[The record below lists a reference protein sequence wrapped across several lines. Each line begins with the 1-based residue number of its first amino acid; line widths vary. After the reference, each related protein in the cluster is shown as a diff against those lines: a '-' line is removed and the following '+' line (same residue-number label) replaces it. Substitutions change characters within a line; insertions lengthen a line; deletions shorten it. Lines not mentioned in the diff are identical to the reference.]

1 MFSIIERTVV
11 VMALFRLFS
20 GSLEIFAAFL
30 MMRLNDIEKSLI
42 VNISLAVIGPFIL
55 IITTTIGL
63 YGIAGKVSLI
73 KFTWIVIGFICI
85 LYGIKSG

>member
-1 MFSIIERTVV
+1 MFSLIERTVV

-73 KFTWIVIGFICI
+73 KFIWIVIGFICI

>member
-55 IITTTIGL
+55 IITTTNEFHN
-63 YGIAGKVSLI
+63 YNKQP
-73 KFTWIVIGFICI
+73 F
-85 LYGIKSG
+85 

>member
-55 IITTTIGL
+55 IITTTNEFHN
-63 YGIAGKVSLI
+63 YNKQPFQYSM
-73 KFTWIVIGFICI
+73 
-85 LYGIKSG
+85 